1 MNKKKKNNQQKK
13 QVASTNEIKTAE
25 KKSELEE
32 KKLEDKK
39 LEEKELDEKELEKII
54 EENVE
59 NEMTEK
65 ITDKLIRFMKRAKN
79 ASPDGKKAVMIAGV
93 KVVLPVLATVI
104 VIATIVSLVK
114 TKNEKQDKEAVVMTE
129 ASTEAAVE
137 PLEVDAHQDVNTLM
151 TTYYN
156 ALSSCDLETVQSV
169 MENISE
175 TDLIQL
181 KSKNEFVESY
191 NNITC
196 YTRSGI
202 IENSY
207 FVYVTYDA
215 KFNDFDAL
223 VPGVTAHY
231 VYTAEDGSL
240 KIAKEMDEQVN
251 AALMLSTC
259 QDDVVDIFNKVDVE
273 YKELLATNEELNT
286 FMTEMTSKAKT
297 MAGEEIALLEADK
310 ETASVEE
317 TTEAEVAEAVEEQ
330 PQSQVVN
337 EEVKA
342 TATVNVRSS
351 DSENADKV
359 GRVETGT
366 VLTRVEDKINGWSKV
381 IYDGKEAYIKSDY
394 LEVVAVNTVEE
405 TADDTEEAVNTESTQ
420 SKVTGTVTAR
430 TNVNVRNEPS
440 TTADTIG
447 KAEGGVS
454 YKVLEDQGE
463 WLKIEYKGQ
472 TGFVKAEFFD

>member
-1 MNKKKKNNQQKK
+1 MNCKYCNAPLEEDVTVCPVCGKDL
-13 QVASTNEIKTAE
+13 VEAE
-25 KKSELEE
+25 K
-32 KKLEDKK
+32 
-39 LEEKELDEKELEKII
+39 
-54 EENVE
+54 
-59 NEMTEK
+59 
-65 ITDKLIRFMKRAKN
+65 
-79 ASPDGKKAVMIAGV
+79 
-93 KVVLPVLATVI
+93 
-104 VIATIVSLVK
+104 
-114 TKNEKQDKEAVVMTE
+114 
-129 ASTEAAVE
+129 
-137 PLEVDAHQDVNTLM
+137 
-151 TTYYN
+151 
-156 ALSSCDLETVQSV
+156 
-169 MENISE
+169 
-175 TDLIQL
+175 
-181 KSKNEFVESY
+181 
-191 NNITC
+191 
-196 YTRSGI
+196 
-202 IENSY
+202 
-207 FVYVTYDA
+207 
-215 KFNDFDAL
+215 
-223 VPGVTAHY
+223 
-231 VYTAEDGSL
+231 
-240 KIAKEMDEQVN
+240 
-251 AALMLSTC
+251 
-259 QDDVVDIFNKVDVE
+259 
-273 YKELLATNEELNT
+273 
-286 FMTEMTSKAKT
+286 
-297 MAGEEIALLEADK
+297 EIL